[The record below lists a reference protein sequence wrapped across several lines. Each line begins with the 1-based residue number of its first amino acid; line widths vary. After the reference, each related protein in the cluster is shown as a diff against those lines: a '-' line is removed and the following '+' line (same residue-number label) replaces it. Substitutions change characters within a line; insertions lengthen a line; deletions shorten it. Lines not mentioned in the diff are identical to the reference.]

1 MSDQQ
6 PAMIRLS
13 GRELTFWQLIGGAV
27 VAYLLALLCLMF
39 GPLGA
44 LACMLIGSATT
55 VFFLGGLFLFLLQR
69 PLAGLVVIA
78 TLGLIHYALLRAGVD
93 AGLLWFFWSED
104 ALKWLASHGF

>member
-6 PAMIRLS
+6 PATIRLS

-44 LACMLIGSATT
+44 LAFMLIGSATT
-55 VFFLGGLFLFLLQR
+55 VLFLGGLFLFMLQR
-69 PLAGLVVIA
+69 PWAGLVVIV

-93 AGLLWFFWSED
+93 AGLFWVFWSEEGWV
-104 ALKWLASHGF
+104 WLRKIGF